1 MEHLWIAIVLVAAA
15 LQTARNA
22 GQKYLSGH
30 LSALSATWI
39 RFVFGLP
46 FALLYLSI
54 LINYSPFKLDILNQD
69 FLVSCALAALCQLS
83 GTAFLIIL
91 FRLRNFAIGSTYVRT
106 EVVVAAFIGTVFFG
120 ELISVMGWVAIFIS
134 VSGVIIISFIKFN
147 IGKLNS
153 FQKLF
158 DASAGVGLLSGLG
171 FALGSF
177 FIREASLSFK
187 DDNFLLTAAIT
198 LVVVLS
204 FQTIGLGFYILIKQP
219 QQFYAILNLWRPSLF
234 VGFTSALGSIG
245 WFTAM
250 TIQRVAYVKALA
262 QVEFIFALL
271 VSIFLFGEKPTR
283 QEVLGMSLVVVGI
296 VVLVLF
302 AK

>member
-46 FALLYLSI
+46 FALMYLF
-54 LINYSPFKLDILNQD
+54 LITTNTSFEFDIFNLG
-69 FLVSCALAALCQLS
+69 FLLPCGLAALCQLS
-83 GTAFLIIL
+83 GTAFLMIL

-106 EVVVAAFIGTVFFG
+106 EVVVAAFIGTIFFD
-120 ELISVMGWVAIFIS
+120 EFVSLMGWVAIFIS
-134 VSGVIIISFIKFN
+134 VSGVIVISVIKFN
-147 IGKLNS
+147 LGKQNS
-153 FQKLF
+153 LKNFF
-158 DASAGVGLLSGLG
+158 DISAGIGLLSGLG

-177 FIREASLSFK
+177 FIREASLSFE
-187 DDNFLLTAAIT
+187 DDNFVLTAAIT

-204 FQTIGLGFYILIKQP
+204 FQTIGLGLYIMITQP
-219 QQFYAILNLWRPSLF
+219 RQFYTIIKLWRPSLF
-234 VGFTSALGSIG
+234 VGFTSAIGSIG

-250 TIQRVAYVKALA
+250 TIQRIAYVKALA
-262 QVEFIFALL
+262 QIEFIFALC
-271 VSIFLFGEKPTR
+271 VSILFFGEKPTR
-283 QEVLGMSLVVVGI
+283 QKFFGMSLVAIGI
-296 VVLVLF
+296 LVLVLF
-302 AK
+302 AN

>member
-46 FALLYLSI
+46 FALMYLF
-54 LINYSPFKLDILNQD
+54 LITTNTSFEFDIFNLG
-69 FLVSCALAALCQLS
+69 FLLPCGLAALCQLS
-83 GTAFLIIL
+83 GTAFLMIL

-106 EVVVAAFIGTVFFG
+106 EVVVAAFIGTIFFD
-120 ELISVMGWVAIFIS
+120 EFVSLMDWVAIFIS
-134 VSGVIIISFIKFN
+134 VSGVIVISVIKFN
-147 IGKLNS
+147 LGKQNS
-153 FQKLF
+153 LKNFF
-158 DASAGVGLLSGLG
+158 DISAGIGLLSGLG

-177 FIREASLSFK
+177 FIREASLSFE
-187 DDNFLLTAAIT
+187 DDNFVLTAAIT

-204 FQTIGLGFYILIKQP
+204 FQTIGLGLYIMITQP
-219 QQFYAILNLWRPSLF
+219 RQFYTIKKLWRPSLF
-234 VGFTSALGSIG
+234 VGFTSAIGSIG

-250 TIQRVAYVKALA
+250 TIQRIAYVKALA
-262 QVEFIFALL
+262 QIEFIFALC
-271 VSIFLFGEKPTR
+271 VSILFFGEKPTR
-283 QEVLGMSLVVVGI
+283 QKFFGMSLVAIGI
-296 VVLVLF
+296 LVLVLF
-302 AK
+302 AN

>member
-106 EVVVAAFIGTVFFG
+106 EVVVAAFIGTVFFD

-134 VSGVIIISFIKFN
+134 VSGVIIISFIK
-147 IGKLNS
+147 
-153 FQKLF
+153 
-158 DASAGVGLLSGLG
+158 
-171 FALGSF
+171 
-177 FIREASLSFK
+177 
-187 DDNFLLTAAIT
+187 
-198 LVVVLS
+198 
-204 FQTIGLGFYILIKQP
+204 
-219 QQFYAILNLWRPSLF
+219 
-234 VGFTSALGSIG
+234 
-245 WFTAM
+245 
-250 TIQRVAYVKALA
+250 YV
-262 QVEFIFALL
+262 
-271 VSIFLFGEKPTR
+271 
-283 QEVLGMSLVVVGI
+283 
-296 VVLVLF
+296 
-302 AK
+302 